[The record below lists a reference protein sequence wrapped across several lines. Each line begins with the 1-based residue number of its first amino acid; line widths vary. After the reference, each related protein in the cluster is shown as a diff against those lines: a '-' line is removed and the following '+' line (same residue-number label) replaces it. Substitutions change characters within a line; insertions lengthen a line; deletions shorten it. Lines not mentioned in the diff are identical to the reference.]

1 MTNELVSIIMLS
13 KDNGKYVQETVRSV
27 IAQTYQNWE
36 LIFMDDSSKD
46 DTISQMMDLMEEDRK
61 RSRAVPVLRQAQDPH
76 NIEGAKG
83 SNAVLEPV
91 ERPTSSCVPFLDEP
105 SGIAERVA
113 SALRSSAAFASATGR
128 PESRIHVSQ
137 NVESRGSASSMNS
150 ALRDARGKY
159 IAFLNVG
166 DLWEPT
172 KLEKQ
177 IAFMEEHGY
186 AFTYTKYK
194 YIDKNSKDRGD
205 MMGGLSVV
213 THKDL
218 IKCCWMGY
226 MTVMYDTEKLGRFRV
241 RRIEKHNDYALWM
254 DVSEKA
260 DCYLLPECLASLR
273 VEHALY
279 SPIPMFDKIRWRYEV
294 FHTVEDLNP
303 FISFWLTIRNMIG
316 GFVKKVKYV
325 EKVE

>member
-1 MTNELVSIIMLS
+1 MLS
-13 KDNGKYVQETVRSV
+13 HNNGRYVAESVRSV

-46 DTISQMMDLMEEDRK
+46 NTISQMMDFIKDR
-61 RSRAVPVLRQAQDPH
+61 
-76 NIEGAKG
+76 
-83 SNAVLEPV
+83 
-91 ERPTSSCVPFLDEP
+91 
-105 SGIAERVA
+105 
-113 SALRSSAAFASATGR
+113 
-128 PESRIHVSQ
+128 RIKVSK

-172 KLEKQ
+172 KLERQ
-177 IAFMEEHGY
+177 IAFMEENGY

-205 MMGGLSVV
+205 MMGGLNVV

-218 IKCCWMGY
+218 IRCCWMGY
-226 MTVMYDTEKLGRFRV
+226 LTVMYDAEKLGSFRV
-241 RRIEKHNDYALWM
+241 RNIEKHNDYALWM

-260 DCYLLPECLASLR
+260 DYYLLPECLASLR

-279 SPIPMFDKIRWRYEV
+279 SPLPMFDKVKWRYEV

-303 FISFWLTIRNMIG
+303 VISVWLTIRNMIG
-316 GFVKKVKYV
+316 GFMKKVRYV
-325 EKVE
+325 ERVK

>member
-1 MTNELVSIIMLS
+1 MSNDLVSIIMLS
-13 KDNGKYVQETVRSV
+13 KDNGRYVEETIRSV
-27 IAQTYQNWE
+27 MAQTYQNWE

-46 DTISQMMDLMEEDRK
+46 DTIEQMMDLMEESK
-61 RSRAVPVLRQAQDPH
+61 VKNPST
-76 NIEGAKG
+76 G
-83 SNAVLEPV
+83 SGTV
-91 ERPTSSCVPFLDEP
+91 T
-105 SGIAERVA
+105 
-113 SALRSSAAFASATGR
+113 
-128 PESRIHVSQ
+128 RIHVSR
-137 NVESRGSASSMNS
+137 NVESKGSAASMNS

-177 IAFMEEHGY
+177 IAFMEENGY

-194 YIDKNSKDRGD
+194 YINKDSEDRGD
-205 MMGGLSVV
+205 MMGGLEIV

-226 MTVMYDTEKLGRFRV
+226 LTVMYDAEKLGRFRV
-241 RRIEKHNDYALWM
+241 RNIEKHNDYALWM

-279 SPIPMFDKIRWRYEV
+279 SPLPMFDKVKWRYEV

-303 FISFWLTIRNMIG
+303 FISVWLTIRNMIG
-316 GFVKKVKYV
+316 GFMKKVKYV
-325 EKVE
+325 EKIK

>member
-1 MTNELVSIIMLS
+1 MLS
-13 KDNGKYVQETVRSV
+13 KDNGKYVEETVRSV
-27 IAQTYQNWE
+27 FAQTYQNWE
-36 LIFMDDSSKD
+36 LIFMDDGSKD
-46 DTISQMMDLMEEDRK
+46 DTISQMMDLMAEDRQRMLSLSK
-61 RSRAVPVLRQAQDPH
+61 HRDP
-76 NIEGAKG
+76 
-83 SNAVLEPV
+83 SSTS
-91 ERPTSSCVPFLDEP
+91 TSSATV
-105 SGIAERVA
+105 SGT
-113 SALRSSAAFASATGR
+113 AL
-128 PESRIHVSQ
+128 PVNRIHVSQ

-218 IKCCWMGY
+218 IRCCWMGY
-226 MTVMYDTEKLGRFRV
+226 LTVMYDAEKLGSFRV
-241 RRIEKHNDYALWM
+241 RNIEKHNDYALWM

-279 SPIPMFDKIRWRYEV
+279 SPLPMFDKVRWRYEV

-303 FISFWLTIRNMIG
+303 FVSVWLTIRNMIG
-316 GFVKKVKYV
+316 GFMKKVKYV
-325 EKVE
+325 SYESKAK

>member
-1 MTNELVSIIMLS
+1 MSKDLVSIIMLS
-13 KDNGKYVQETVRSV
+13 HNNGRYVAESVRSV

-36 LIFMDDSSKD
+36 LIFMDDGSKD
-46 DTISQMMDLMEEDRK
+46 DTIGQMMDLMEEDRK
-61 RSRAVPVLRQAQDPH
+61 RTLSLSKGR
-76 NIEGAKG
+76 GASTG
-83 SNAVLEPV
+83 
-91 ERPTSSCVPFLDEP
+91 
-105 SGIAERVA
+105 
-113 SALRSSAAFASATGR
+113 SATGR
-128 PESRIHVSQ
+128 PESRIKVSQ

-159 IAFLNVG
+159 LAFLNVG

-172 KLEKQ
+172 KLERQ
-177 IAFMEEHGY
+177 IAFMEENGF

-194 YIDKNSKDRGD
+194 YIDKDSKDRGD
-205 MMGGLSVV
+205 MMGGLNVV

-226 MTVMYDTEKLGRFRV
+226 MTVMYDAEKLGSFRV
-241 RRIEKHNDYALWM
+241 RSIEKHNDYALWM

-273 VEHALY
+273 VEHRLL
-279 SPIPMFDKIRWRYEV
+279 SPLPMFDKVKWRYEV

-303 FISFWLTIRNMIG
+303 VISVWLTIRNMIG

-325 EKVE
+325 ERVK